1 MVAEIAASSEVPGTE
16 QLVDCQLDSA
26 VAREFH
32 DAFAG
37 GGRWGGGAAYLNS
50 NKTRSLISV

>member
-37 GGRWGGGAAYLNS
+37 GGRWGAG
-50 NKTRSLISV
+50 RRISTQIKLDP